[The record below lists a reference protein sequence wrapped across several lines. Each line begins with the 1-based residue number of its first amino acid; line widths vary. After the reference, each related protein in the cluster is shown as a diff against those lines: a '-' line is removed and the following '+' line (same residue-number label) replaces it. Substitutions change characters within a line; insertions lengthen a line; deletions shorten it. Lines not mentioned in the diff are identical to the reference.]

1 MAELILGIDIGTT
14 SLKTAVFTSTG
25 QKVASAIMEYS
36 LLTPELNVVE
46 APCGIYMESIQACLA
61 AMGQAGGVCLEDIST
76 IGFSVQ
82 SETMLFLDEEGLPVR
97 NAIVWMDNRA
107 AEQAEQLRARFGDTI
122 EIKVVSGTD
131 FPDDLTSYDLIIHC
145 GACMFNRTYMLSRIE
160 KARAQGVPICNYGV
174 TLAKLTGILDKVVH
188 A

>member
-14 SLKTAVFTSTG
+14 SLETAVFTSTG

-107 AEQAEQLRARFGDTI
+107 GEQAKRLKARFGDELCYQVTGQVSF
-122 EIKVVSGTD
+122 EACWPVAKVMWVREHE
-131 FPDDLTSYDLIIHC
+131 PQVY
-145 GACMFNRTYMLSRIE
+145 
-160 KARAQGVPICNYGV
+160 
-174 TLAKLTGILDKVVH
+174 
-188 A
+188 